1 MAAVIVG
8 CCLVGYLLFALGIWS
23 LMKISSM
30 NDDDNN
36 NKGE

>member
-30 NDDDNN
+30 NDDN